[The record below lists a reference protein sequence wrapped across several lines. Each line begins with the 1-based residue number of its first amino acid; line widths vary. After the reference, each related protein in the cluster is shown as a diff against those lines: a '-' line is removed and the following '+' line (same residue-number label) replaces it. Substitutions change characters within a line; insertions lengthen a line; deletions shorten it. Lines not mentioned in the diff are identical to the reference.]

1 MLFPVYKM
9 TSAYGPRT
17 LSNGD
22 ARFHYGIDIVGVG
35 YTHVLSP
42 VKGIVVQSRIVT
54 DTNSLTSEWGNYVA
68 IRTIDNCVHYF
79 CHLATR
85 YVKLGELVSVG
96 DSLGLMGK
104 TGYSVGGAHTHYG
117 IKTPSGVWTDPV
129 KYHKLNI
136 VEDVIYTISEV
147 KDMTV
152 TEATRIVQSKTGL
165 EDATINYLLKYAYGD
180 ALMIKLAKAML

>member
-9 TSAYGPRT
+9 TSAYGPRI
-17 LSNGD
+17 LDGD

-54 DTNSLTSEWGNYVA
+54 NTNSLTSEWGNYVA

-85 YVKLGELVSVG
+85 HVKLGELVSVG
-96 DSLGLMGK
+96 DSLGLIGD
-104 TGYSVGGAHTHYG
+104 TGYSKGIHTHYG
-117 IKTPSGVWTDPV
+117 IKTPSGAWTDPV

-136 VEDVIYTISEV
+136 ITDVIYTLSED

-152 TEATRIVQSKTGL
+152 TEATKIVQNKTGL